1 MRLPILNQGFFTRLK
16 AGRLFFF
23 KDTLVLIPFKEDY
36 QRVLQLIERDYQK
49 LQTTLPN
56 ATYTYQIQPDR
67 DLAQVEIKLRAV
79 TTGQRKV
86 VTKTYAVFLD
96 NVR

>member
-1 MRLPILNQGFFTRLK
+1 MRLPILNQNFFTRLK

-23 KDTLVLIPFKEDY
+23 KDTLVLVPFKEDY
-36 QRVLQLIERDYQK
+36 QRVLRLIERDYQE
-49 LQTTLPN
+49 LRTTLPN
-56 ATYTYQIQPDR
+56 ATYTYQVSPDR
-67 DLAQVEIKLRAV
+67 DLAQVEIKLHAV
-79 TTGQRKV
+79 TAGQRKV